1 MPLLLL
7 CLLISGH
14 SLPFPHLTVSPSLTL
29 TKTVVLFPCVF
40 YGRPQRG
47 VKDELVFSVQT
58 ASGGDS
64 SIDPTLADLL
74 LLTNKS
80 ISHINYSAPPQLHFS
95 SAICPLCDSCCV
107 WLWLTLCSLYLHNS
121 IFQANPDSVLFLKS
135 QRSTALLFFLSFCV
149 LILVSQQAQCAPGK
163 DPSPDQSGSSTEPF
177 LWPWGGRHHSCG
189 KGGGGTHC
197 QKGLFLRFFVAFQG

>member
-1 MPLLLL
+1 MATHYPSTL
-7 CLLISGH
+7 SH
-14 SLPFPHLTVSPSLTL
+14 SLSLSHTN
-29 TKTVVLFPCVF
+29 KNSCAISRVF

-47 VKDELVFSVQT
+47 VKDELVFSLQT

-80 ISHINYSAPPQLHFS
+80 ISHINYSTPPQLHFS
-95 SAICPLCDSCCV
+95 SAICPLRDLCCV

-135 QRSTALLFFLSFCV
+135 QRSTAFLFFFVSLCPSSSLPTSPLCPRKRSVPWPVWIIHRALSMTLRGAPSLLWQGWWWNALPGRSVFTV
-149 LILVSQQAQCAPGK
+149 LCSF
-163 DPSPDQSGSSTEPF
+163 SGIMIIMM
-177 LWPWGGRHHSCG
+177 
-189 KGGGGTHC
+189 
-197 QKGLFLRFFVAFQG
+197 AFA